1 MNEEAVR
8 KVVQYEVIEEFSR
21 RPSVAAFM
29 ARAFL
34 PSPGLRKGG
43 VFPRIVERWQKLRI
57 DKHHLQTFIR
67 MTGLSADAGISLLH
81 SPVAAL
87 LYPHVFGFPLQMALL
102 TRRAFPLP
110 IWGVLQIRNHM
121 LLHRP
126 FSEHEMLNLETGV
139 AGQRILAKGIEV
151 DLHST
156 LSALGEC
163 VWEGLTTFYYRG
175 HYGPEQMA
183 SPLAKPLS
191 GGWPETSRWRMP
203 GGVGWR
209 FARLT
214 GDYNG
219 IHWQNWYAR
228 RLGFKASLNHPQLVI
243 GQCLARL
250 PVPASSCQRLD
261 VWLKGPV
268 YYDTDVRLREFR
280 QPGKHWFDLS
290 MDEKELP
297 SIVGRWCAAST
308 GSRLIDEMGLPL
320 PLEETA

>member
-1 MNEEAVR
+1 MNKEVVR
-8 KVVQYEVIEEFSR
+8 KAAQHDVIEEFES
-21 RPSVAAFM
+21 RPSVAAYM
-29 ARAFL
+29 VRAFL
-34 PSPGLRKGG
+34 PSPGLREDGA
-43 VFPRIVERWQKLRI
+43 FPRIVERWQKLRI
-57 DKHHLQTFIR
+57 DTDHLQSFIS
-67 MTGLSADAGISLLH
+67 MTGLPAGAGMSLLH
-81 SPVAAL
+81 SPAASL

-102 TRRAFPLP
+102 THRVFPLP
-110 IWGVLQIRNHM
+110 IWGVLQTRNHM

-126 FSEHEMLNLETGV
+126 FSEHEVLNLETGV

-151 DLHST
+151 DLYST
-156 LSALGEC
+156 LSALGER
-163 VWEGLTTFYYRG
+163 VWDGLTTFYYRG
-175 HYGPEQMA
+175 HYGPEQTA

-191 GGWPETSRWRMP
+191 GEWPETFRWCMP

-209 FARLT
+209 FAGLT

-228 RLGFKASLNHPQLVI
+228 LLGFKASLNHPQLVI

-250 PVPASSCQRLD
+250 SVPASPCQRLD

-280 QPGKHWFDLS
+280 QPKKHWFDLS

-297 SIVGRWCAAST
+297 SIVGRWSAASPE
-308 GSRLIDEMGLPL
+308 SRLIDDKDLPL
-320 PLEETA
+320 SLEETA